1 MRKFMIRKN
10 TKILL
15 VALLLIFAV
24 ILTSYQVQFK
34 NRTFNSEEPI
44 DLRSSTGLEG
54 AEDIVITSILRNV
67 NISGSGVINIED
79 RFNVL
84 NTYNNPVTSMMIGIP
99 LNLIDHLIYFKA
111 LGSNLNSLYVERKDF
126 IMNNNEMI
134 TIYFDS
140 PLLPNQE
147 ISIIFSH
154 SYVNLPKYYFI
165 GGDQYIDFSMNPF
178 PILPYTTG
186 KDVKTL
192 FRFPESS
199 EVSEYD
205 HVKDM
210 GVMLLENVYSYD
222 LSESSELDYLEPF
235 LANIDEQERNI
246 TFSFV
251 NNDLTKMQ
259 IESVSREI
267 YISAWGIIRIHED
280 IVIENNGLLP
290 VSTFTLKIPK
300 FSKNLY
306 VYDEIGELGISD
318 LSENGEN
325 PNLMSFSINLQS
337 NRGILSPG
345 SKYQFTIEYELPF
358 EEYTSFNWFEQSLK
372 IDLLTTTHEF
382 YVMDENI
389 NLIIEGCNS
398 IEYVSKSPDEIRQS
412 RGSTIITY
420 IPQDVSPIETFMI
433 QLTFTVDLF
442 NLTLRP
448 LTIALIF
455 ALLMSFYVVFTKTRK
470 RKIEK
475 DKLSEI
481 FIPFKEIREFC
492 SLYEEKNALVLE
504 IRRAEDE
511 AKRKKMAKKTY
522 KSMLSKNST
531 KIDQIK
537 KEILPF
543 KEILIDANETF
554 ENIIKKL
561 DVLDA
566 ERISVDDSLNLL
578 ETRYKRGRLPSK
590 AAYQKLSD
598 DFEKRRKKIDRTI
611 DKLIQQLRS
620 YLL

>member
-10 TKILL
+10 TKILI
-15 VALLLIFAV
+15 VALLFIFAFV
-24 ILTSYQVQFK
+24 LTSYQVQSK

-44 DLRSSTGLEG
+44 DLRSSTSLEG
-54 AEDIVITSILRNV
+54 AEDIVITKILRNV
-67 NISGSGVINIED
+67 NVSGSGVINVADALSI
-79 RFNVL
+79 L
-84 NTYNNPVTSMMIGIP
+84 NTYNNPIVSILFGIP
-99 LNLIDHLIYFKA
+99 MNLIDDLIYFKA
-111 LGSNLNSLYVERKDF
+111 VGTNDNSLLVEQKDF
-126 IMNNNEMI
+126 IMNDNEMF

-147 ISIIFSH
+147 ISIKLFH
-154 SYVNLPKYYFI
+154 SYVNIPIYYLA
-165 GGDQYIDFSMNPF
+165 GNEQYINFSMNVF
-178 PILPYTTG
+178 PLLPYKTEKNVTTII
-186 KDVKTL
+186 TL
-192 FRFPESS
+192 PQSS
-199 EVSEYD
+199 EVVKFEK
-205 HVKDM
+205 VKDI
-210 GVMLLENVYSYD
+210 GVMITSVIYSYD
-222 LSESSELDYLEPF
+222 LSESLELNFLQPF
-235 LANIDEQERNI
+235 LQNIDEQERVI
-246 TFSFV
+246 TFSFK
-251 NNDLTKMQ
+251 NSKFTKMQ
-259 IESVSREI
+259 IDSITREI
-267 YISAWGIIRIHED
+267 FISAWGIIRVKDEIL
-280 IVIENNGLLP
+280 IENNGLMP
-290 VSTFTLKIPK
+290 VPSFSLNVPK
-300 FSKNLY
+300 SMKNLQ
-306 VYDEIGELGISD
+306 VYDDIGDLAISD
-318 LSENGEN
+318 LSQNEEN
-325 PNLMSFSINLQS
+325 PELKTFSINLGDT
-337 NRGILSPG
+337 RATLAPG
-345 SKYQFTIEYELPF
+345 SKYQFNVEYELPF
-358 EEYTSFNWFEQSLK
+358 EEYTSSNWLEQSIK
-372 IDLLTTTHEF
+372 INLMTTTHEF

-398 IEYVSKSPDEIRQS
+398 IEFISKSPDEIRQS
-412 RGSTIITY
+412 RESTIITY
-420 IPQDVSPIETFMI
+420 IPQDVSPIETLVV

-455 ALLMSFYVVFTKTRK
+455 ALLMSFYVVLTKTRK

-475 DKLSEI
+475 DELSEE
-481 FIPFKEIREFC
+481 FIPFNEVREFC

-504 IRRAEDE
+504 IRRVEDE

-522 KSMLSKNST
+522 KSILSKNST
-531 KIDQIK
+531 KIEQIK

-543 KEILIDANETF
+543 KETLIDANETF